1 MKSERISDGI
11 ESSSSEVNESS
22 NSPKFCNDSGLQKA
36 KSFVASTYGGS
47 GDPISVETLKVVDQY
62 AGESPS
68 ARLNSQRFIDDG
80 DDVIIDEQTEIENKM
95 TERFIDEDRPRSTDH
110 LTVESDSGFDRYD
123 AKDSGQSFCADGDRD
138 YDDSSLTSS
147 WLLGT
152 DEIITGRRIRP
163 SPNKRVAAVPTAV
176 KGRKKRKPALGRKKA
191 LARLRGSHSAEN
203 GNKAEG
209 LSSSFLPLPPHPI
222 PIVNSDKYFANASA
236 TPSRPQREQ
245 QIKDAKDSRQ
255 SFCTDGDSDCD
266 DSSLASSW
274 LLGTDEIITG
284 RQSRP
289 SPDKRFAAVTTAV
302 KSRKKRKPALGRKK
316 ALARLRGLHSA
327 ENGNPVEGL
336 SEDGWASPTRQQRE
350 QQIKDA
356 YASPEENNRTSA
368 AAMARRTTDRCHEA
382 SSLINRRM
390 GNREITRTNKII
402 VDKIL
407 NVRTTI
413 PKTKK

>member
-1 MKSERISDGI
+1 MKSERISGII

-22 NSPKFCNDSGLQKA
+22 NSPKSCNDSGSQKGT
-36 KSFVASTYGGS
+36 SFIASTYGSG
-47 GDPISVETLKVVDQY
+47 GDPISVETLKIVDRY
-62 AGESPS
+62 DEES
-68 ARLNSQRFIDDG
+68 LRFIDDG
-80 DDVIIDEQTEIENKM
+80 DGLKIEEQPEIENKM
-95 TERFIDEDRPRSTDH
+95 PKLSSDEDRPLSTDRPM
-110 LTVESDSGFDRYD
+110 VENDSGFNRYD
-123 AKDSGQSFCADGDRD
+123 AKDSGQSICTDGDRD
-138 YDDSSLTSS
+138 CDDSSLMSS

-152 DEIITGRRIRP
+152 DEIITGRRSRP
-163 SPNKRVAAVPTAV
+163 SPNKRVKVVTATAV
-176 KGRKKRKPALGRKKA
+176 KGRKKRNPALGRKKA
-191 LARLRGSHSAEN
+191 ITRLRGSHSTEN
-203 GNKAEG
+203 RNPVEG
-209 LSSSFLPLPPHPI
+209 LSSSFLPPPPHLTP
-222 PIVNSDKYFANASA
+222 VVDSGKYFANTSAAS
-236 TPSRPQREQ
+236 SREQREQ
-245 QIKDAKDSRQ
+245 QIKDATDSVQ
-255 SFCTDGDSDCD
+255 SFCTDGDRDCD

-284 RQSRP
+284 R
-289 SPDKRFAAVTTAV
+289 RFTTVTTAV
-302 KSRKKRKPALGRKK
+302 KGRKKRKPALGRKK

-336 SEDGWASPTRQQRE
+336 SDDRWASPSRQQRA

-356 YASPEENNRTSA
+356 YAAPEENNRTSA
-368 AAMARRTTDRCHEA
+368 AAVARRTTDRCHEA

>member
-1 MKSERISDGI
+1 MKSERISGTI

-22 NSPKFCNDSGLQKA
+22 NSPKSCNDSGSQKA
-36 KSFVASTYGGS
+36 MSFVASTYGG
-47 GDPISVETLKVVDQY
+47 GDDPISVETSKVVDQC
-62 AGESPS
+62 AGESPR

-95 TERFIDEDRPRSTDH
+95 SERFSDEDRPRSTDRP
-110 LTVESDSGFDRYD
+110 TVENDSGFDRYD

-138 YDDSSLTSS
+138 CDDSSLTSS

-163 SPNKRVAAVPTAV
+163 SPNKRVAAVTTAV
-176 KGRKKRKPALGRKKA
+176 KGRKKRNPALGRKKA

-209 LSSSFLPLPPHPI
+209 LSSSFLPLPPNPI
-222 PIVNSDKYFANASA
+222 PIVDSGKYFENASVA
-236 TPSRPQREQ
+236 PS
-245 QIKDAKDSRQ
+245 
-255 SFCTDGDSDCD
+255 
-266 DSSLASSW
+266 
-274 LLGTDEIITG
+274 
-284 RQSRP
+284 
-289 SPDKRFAAVTTAV
+289 
-302 KSRKKRKPALGRKK
+302 
-316 ALARLRGLHSA
+316 
-327 ENGNPVEGL
+327 
-336 SEDGWASPTRQQRE
+336 RQQRE
-350 QQIKDA
+350 KQIKDA
-356 YASPEENNRTSA
+356 YAAPEENNRTSA